1 MSDSR
6 LSERCSAFAQ
16 RVKSYKET
24 GYYPY
29 FRVIENSYGTEVDV
43 GGRRMLMTSS
53 NDYLGFTHD
62 PRVIAKSIEITQKY
76 GTGTGGSRLLCG
88 NYILHHELE
97 QRLAEFVGKKKA
109 LVFPTGFT
117 TNLGSV
123 VSLLNAQDTILFD
136 RENHASIYD
145 ACVMSKAKVVP
156 FKHNDAEDAA
166 AKLRKANVTTTDE
179 GIIFLITE
187 GVFSMSGTIVD
198 LPQFTQLKSEF
209 PQLYIYLDDAHG
221 LGTLGEGGR
230 GVTHHYGLHDDVD
243 FIMGT
248 FSKTFASIGGF
259 LATDDVQIAEYLLH
273 KARTMVFSAALPPG
287 NVATVLACLDILAE
301 EPERTNQL
309 WANIARV
316 KKGLA
321 SIGIAVDSTK
331 SPIIPIHIGDEDV
344 AIQVSYDLFA
354 QNIFA
359 LPVLYPAVG
368 RKKAIIRTTF
378 MSTHTSEQIDYFLF
392 ILEKTLRKYDLLNK

>member
-1 MSDSR
+1 MSQSR
-6 LSERCSAFAQ
+6 LSARCLAFAK
-16 RVKSYKET
+16 RLRSSKEL
-24 GYYPY
+24 GFYPY
-29 FRVIENSYGTEVDV
+29 FRVIENSHGTEVDV
-43 GGRRMLMTSS
+43 NGKRLLMTSS

-62 PRVIAKSIEITQKY
+62 PHVIGKSIEILKKY

-97 QRLAEFVGKKKA
+97 QRLASFVGKKRA

-117 TNLGSV
+117 TNLGAV

-145 ACVMSKAKVVP
+145 ACVMSKAKILP

-166 AKLRKANVTTTDE
+166 AKLKKARVDTDE
-179 GIIFLITE
+179 GIIMLITE
-187 GVFSMSGTIVD
+187 GIFSMSGTIVD
-198 LPQFTQLKSEF
+198 LPQFAELKKEY

-230 GVTHHYGLHDDVD
+230 GVVHHYGAHDNVD

-259 LATDDVQIAEYLLH
+259 LATDDLQIAEFLLH
-273 KARTMVFSAALPPG
+273 NSRTMLFSAALPPS
-287 NVATVLACLDILAE
+287 NVATVLACLDILE
-301 EPERTNQL
+301 KDHDRTFQL
-309 WANIARV
+309 WKNVERV
-316 KKGLA
+316 KQGFA
-321 SIGIAVDSTK
+321 AIGVKTDDTK
-331 SPIIPIHIGDEDV
+331 SPIIPIHIGDDEM
-344 AIQVSYDLFA
+344 ALQISHDLFE

-359 LPVLYPAVG
+359 IPVLYPAVG

-378 MSTHTSEQIDYFLF
+378 MSTHSNEQIDFFLEV
-392 ILEKTLRKYDLLNK
+392 LEKTLIKYHLIK

>member
-1 MSDSR
+1 MSHSR
-6 LSERCSAFAQ
+6 LSERCLAFAE
-16 RVKSYKET
+16 RLKSTKEF

-29 FRVIENSYGTEVDV
+29 FRIIEESYGTEVEV
-43 GGRRMLMTSS
+43 QGKRLLMTSS

-62 PRVIAKSIEITQKY
+62 PQVIEKSNEITKRY

-97 QRLAEFVGKKKA
+97 QRLSAFVGKKRA

-117 TNLGSV
+117 TNLGAV

-145 ACVMSKAKVVP
+145 ACVMSKAKILP

-166 AKLRKANVTTTDE
+166 ARLKKANIEE
-179 GIIFLITE
+179 GEGVIMLITE

-198 LPQFTQLKSEF
+198 LPQFTELKKQY
-209 PQLYIYLDDAHG
+209 PQLYVYLDDAHG
-221 LGTLGEGGR
+221 LGTLGDGGR
-230 GVTHHYGLHDDVD
+230 GVAHHYGAQGEVD

-259 LATDDVQIAEYLLH
+259 LATDDLHITEYLLH
-273 KARTMVFSAALPPG
+273 NSRTMLFSAALPPG
-287 NVATVLACLDILAE
+287 NVATVLACLDILE
-301 EPERTNQL
+301 NDPQRTMQL
-309 WANIARV
+309 WKNIDRV
-316 KKGLA
+316 KQGFA
-321 SIGIAVDSTK
+321 TIGIKVDDTQ
-331 SPIIPIHIGDEDV
+331 SPIIPVHIGDDEM
-344 AIQVSYDLFA
+344 ALQISWDLFEK
-354 QNIFA
+354 NIFA
-359 LPVLYPAVG
+359 IPVLYPAVG

-378 MSTHTSEQIDYFLF
+378 MSTHSHDQIDFFLEV
-392 ILEKTLRKYDLLNK
+392 LEKTLRKHNLVGNL